1 MKVNNEK
8 YLVISE
14 YDTIDAKCSECSNAG
29 ITLHYC
35 SNMREVVSKI
45 SEISFYGN
53 VKIIGMYKAI
63 DKITI
68 DKNCNTEEVV

>member
-14 YDTIDAKCSECSNAG
+14 YDTIDAKCSECSKAG

-35 SNMREVVSKI
+35 SNMHEVVSKI

-53 VKIIGMYKAI
+53 AKIIGMYKAI
-63 DKITI
+63 DKIII
-68 DKNCNTEEVV
+68 DKNCNAEEVA